1 MAREHKGQPF
11 DSNARSSE
19 FSYHTDQPAPRK
31 DGSLFA
37 WTIVILLLI
46 GFAICCWV
54 FSFYVFG
61 HPEKAFSY
69 SILSKLKKLEAPKRF
84 EVTAAPQGEFL
95 SAQQLWD
102 RYNKMTNRELERASE
117 TLLRNYLRNYKLTS
131 DKVPYVVGSFN
142 ILDSYEL
149 GETNLFSSGVVALA
163 HATDAPQVLLEHVF
177 TADKRAIPILHR
189 MLLTGLNLR
198 FDKTV
203 DLSAV
208 VNVTRLKDGRL
219 QFTAV
224 PLLYGS
230 YTTSS
235 GAGTF
240 SLEPPARLNV
250 AAGLPVVD
258 PPAVQEATE
267 KLAAHRARAGL
278 DATEGAS
285 ATPRPQMRLVRVE
298 RPKPVSETAVP
309 APTPAPTPL
318 PEDAPVAPAIAVK
331 APQSTPAAAA
341 TARSTPTA
349 VAVAT
354 PVAKPAT
361 PPLQP
366 FISPTPAS
374 ITTTAG
380 GKWPTYPPGQ
390 MPRGR
395 LANVPDMSEL
405 AGRGVGGERVY
416 LQGSFVVTASGQ
428 DRAVLRSQAALPEN
442 LGIGGGRTGNTRI
455 IVEFPSGSRP
465 PSEGSTL
472 SRDARRPF
480 LVTEVRK
487 TSDGQVN
494 VYVREVTRAQ

>member
-1 MAREHKGQPF
+1 MAREHKGPF
-11 DSNARSSE
+11 DTNARGSE
-19 FSYHTDQPAPRK
+19 FSYHAEQPSPRK

-61 HPEKAFSY
+61 HPEKPFSY
-69 SILSKLKKLEAPKRF
+69 SILTKLKKLEAPKRF
-84 EVTAAPQGEFL
+84 EITAAPQGEFL

-102 RYNKMTNRELERASE
+102 RYNKMTNRELERTSE
-117 TLLRNYLRNYKLTS
+117 ALLRNYLRNYKLTS

-203 DLSAV
+203 DLSAL
-208 VNVTRLKDGRL
+208 VNVIRLPDGRL
-219 QFTAV
+219 QFTAI

-230 YTTSS
+230 YTTST

-240 SLEPPARLNV
+240 SLEPPAHLNV

-258 PPAVQEATE
+258 SPAVQEATE

-278 DATEGAS
+278 DPAEGAS
-285 ATPRPQMRLVRVE
+285 ATPRPQMQLVRVE
-298 RPKPVSETAVP
+298 RPKPVAETAAPP
-309 APTPAPTPL
+309 ATPVPTPL
-318 PEDAPVAPAIAVK
+318 PMDEPVAPAIAVK
-331 APQSTPAAAA
+331 PPQSTPTEAA
-341 TARSTPTA
+341 TPRSTPIA
-349 VAVAT
+349 AAAT
-354 PVAKPAT
+354 PVAKPTA
-361 PPLQP
+361 PQLQP
-366 FISPTPAS
+366 FISPTAAS

-380 GKWPTYPPGQ
+380 GKWPTYAPGQ

-405 AGRGVGGERVY
+405 AGRGVGVERVY

-442 LGIGGGRTGNTRI
+442 LGIGGRSSNTRI

>member
-1 MAREHKGQPF
+1 MAREHKGQSF
-11 DSNARSSE
+11 DTNTRSSE
-19 FSYHTDQPAPRK
+19 FSYHAEEPPPRK
-31 DGSLFA
+31 DGNLFA
-37 WTIVILLLI
+37 WTIAILLLI

-61 HPEKAFSY
+61 HPEKPLSY
-69 SILSKLKKLEAPKRF
+69 SILAKLKKLEAPKRF
-84 EVTAAPQGEFL
+84 EITAAPQGEFL

-117 TLLRNYLRNYKLTS
+117 VLLRNYLRNYKLTG

-149 GETNLFSSGVVALA
+149 DESNLFPSGVVAVA

-177 TADKRAIPILHR
+177 TADKRVIPILHR

-208 VNVTRLKDGRL
+208 LNVRRLEDGRL
-219 QFTAV
+219 QFTAI

-230 YTTSS
+230 YTTST

-240 SLEPPARLNV
+240 SLEPPTRLNV
-250 AAGLPVVD
+250 AARLPVVSQ
-258 PPAVQEATE
+258 PSIEQATE
-267 KLAAHRARAGL
+267 KLASHRTRARL
-278 DATEGAS
+278 DTTESAS
-285 ATPRPQMRLVRVE
+285 ATPRPQMQLVRVE
-298 RPKPVSETAVP
+298 RPKPVAETAVP
-309 APTPAPTPL
+309 PQPSPTPL
-318 PEDAPVAPAIAVK
+318 PEDAPVLPAIPVK
-331 APQSTPAAAA
+331 APQSTPA
-341 TARSTPTA
+341 
-349 VAVAT
+349 VAT
-354 PVAKPAT
+354 VAPVAKPTAT
-361 PPLQP
+361 PLQP

-374 ITTTAG
+374 IATTAG
-380 GKWPTYPPGQ
+380 GNWPTYAPGQ

-405 AGRGVGGERVY
+405 ASRGVGGERIY

-442 LGIGGGRTGNTRI
+442 LGMGARSSNTRI
-455 IVEFPSGSRP
+455 IVQFPSGSRP

-472 SRDARRPF
+472 SRDSRRPF

-494 VYVREVTRAQ
+494 VYVREVTRAP

>member
-1 MAREHKGQPF
+1 
-11 DSNARSSE
+11 
-19 FSYHTDQPAPRK
+19 
-31 DGSLFA
+31 
-37 WTIVILLLI
+37 
-46 GFAICCWV
+46 
-54 FSFYVFG
+54 
-61 HPEKAFSY
+61 
-69 SILSKLKKLEAPKRF
+69 
-84 EVTAAPQGEFL
+84 
-95 SAQQLWD
+95 
-102 RYNKMTNRELERASE
+102 
-117 TLLRNYLRNYKLTS
+117 
-131 DKVPYVVGSFN
+131 
-142 ILDSYEL
+142 
-149 GETNLFSSGVVALA
+149 
-163 HATDAPQVLLEHVF
+163 
-177 TADKRAIPILHR
+177 

-240 SLEPPARLNV
+240 SLEPPTRLNV
-250 AAGLPVVD
+250 AAGLPVVGHALGGGSHGKTRR
-258 PPAVQEATE
+258 PPEPRRS
-267 KLAAHRARAGL
+267 RARRKAL
-278 DATEGAS
+278 
-285 ATPRPQMRLVRVE
+285 RPLRVRKCSSSGSSVPSPS
-298 RPKPVSETAVP
+298 PKPRFRPPPS
-309 APTPAPTPL
+309 PTPL
-318 PEDAPVAPAIAVK
+318 PEDAPVAPGYRPSRRRNRRPPWRRPL
-331 APQSTPAAAA
+331 APVTK
-341 TARSTPTA
+341 PTA
-349 VAVAT
+349 T
-354 PVAKPAT
+354 
-361 PPLQP
+361 PLQP

-374 ITTTAG
+374 IATTAG

-405 AGRGVGGERVY
+405 ASRGVGGERVY

-442 LGIGGGRTGNTRI
+442 LGIGGRSSNTRI
-455 IVEFPSGSRP
+455 IVQFPSGSRP

-472 SRDARRPF
+472 SRDSRRPF

>member
-1 MAREHKGQPF
+1 MAREQKGQSF
-11 DSNARSSE
+11 DTNPRSSE
-19 FSYHTDQPAPRK
+19 FSYHAEEPSSRK
-31 DGSLFA
+31 DTNLFA
-37 WTIVILLLI
+37 WTIAILLLI

-61 HPEKAFSY
+61 HPEKPFSY
-69 SILSKLKKLEAPKRF
+69 SILAKLKKLEAPKRF
-84 EVTAAPQGEFL
+84 EITAAPQGEFL
-95 SAQQLWD
+95 NAQQLWE
-102 RYNKMTNRELERASE
+102 RYNNMTNRELERASE
-117 TLLRNYLRNYKLTS
+117 VLLRNYLRNYKLTS

-149 GETNLFSSGVVALA
+149 GDSNLFPSGVVALA
-163 HATDAPQVLLEHVF
+163 HATDAPQVLIEHVF
-177 TADKRAIPILHR
+177 TADKRVIPILHR

-203 DLSAV
+203 DLSAI

-230 YTTSS
+230 YTTST

-240 SLEPPARLNV
+240 SLEPPTRLNV
-250 AAGLPVVD
+250 AARLPVVS
-258 PPAVQEATE
+258 PTSIEEATE
-267 KLAAHRARAGL
+267 KLAAHRSRAGL
-278 DATEGAS
+278 DTTKNTS
-285 ATPRPQMRLVRVE
+285 VTPRPQMQLVRVE
-298 RPKPVSETAVP
+298 RPKPVTENPVP
-309 APTPAPTPL
+309 PPPSPTPL
-318 PEDAPVAPAIAVK
+318 PEDAPVLPAIPVK
-331 APQSTPAAAA
+331 APQSTP
-341 TARSTPTA
+341 PA
-349 VAVAT
+349 VATTT
-354 PVAKPAT
+354 PVAKPTAT
-361 PPLQP
+361 PLQP

-374 ITTTAG
+374 IATTAG
-380 GKWPTYPPGQ
+380 GNWPTYAPGQ

-405 AGRGVGGERVY
+405 ASRGVAGERIY
-416 LQGSFVVTASGQ
+416 LQGIFVVTASGQ

-442 LGIGGGRTGNTRI
+442 LGIGGRTSNTRI

-472 SRDARRPF
+472 SRDSRRPF

>member
-1 MAREHKGQPF
+1 MAREHKGQSF
-11 DSNARSSE
+11 DTNPRSSE
-19 FSYHTDQPAPRK
+19 LSYHGEEPSPRK
-31 DGSLFA
+31 DGNLFA
-37 WTIVILLLI
+37 WTVAILLLI

-61 HPEKAFSY
+61 HPEKPFSY
-69 SILSKLKKLEAPKRF
+69 SILTKLRKLEAPKRF
-84 EVTAAPQGEFL
+84 EITAAPQGEFL
-95 SAQQLWD
+95 NAQQLWD
-102 RYNKMTNRELERASE
+102 RYNKMTNRELKRASE
-117 TLLRNYLRNYKLTS
+117 VLLRNYLRNYKLTS

-149 GETNLFSSGVVALA
+149 DERNLFSSGVVALA

-177 TADKRAIPILHR
+177 TADKRVIPILHR

-230 YTTSS
+230 YTTST

-240 SLEPPARLNV
+240 SLEPPTRLNV
-250 AAGLPVVD
+250 AARLPVVN
-258 PPAVQEATE
+258 PPSIEEATE
-267 KLAAHRARAGL
+267 KLAAHRTRAGL
-278 DATEGAS
+278 ETKESTS
-285 ATPRPQMRLVRVE
+285 AAPRPQLVRVE
-298 RPKPVSETAVP
+298 RPKPIAETAVP
-309 APTPAPTPL
+309 PPPSPTPL
-318 PEDAPVAPAIAVK
+318 PEDAPVLPAIPVK
-331 APQSTPAAAA
+331 APQSTPA
-341 TARSTPTA
+341 
-349 VAVAT
+349 VAT
-354 PVAKPAT
+354 TAPVAKPTAA
-361 PPLQP
+361 PLQP

-374 ITTTAG
+374 IATTAG
-380 GKWPTYPPGQ
+380 GNWPTYAPGQ

-395 LANVPDMSEL
+395 LANVPDMPDL
-405 AGRGVGGERVY
+405 ASRGVGGERIY

-442 LGIGGGRTGNTRI
+442 LGIGGRNSSTRI

-472 SRDARRPF
+472 SRDSRRPF

>member
-1 MAREHKGQPF
+1 MAREHKGQSF
-11 DSNARSSE
+11 DTNTRSSE
-19 FSYHTDQPAPRK
+19 FSYHAEEPPPRK
-31 DGSLFA
+31 DGNLFA
-37 WTIVILLLI
+37 WTIAILLLI

-61 HPEKAFSY
+61 HPEKPFSY
-69 SILSKLKKLEAPKRF
+69 TILAKLRKLEAPKRF
-84 EVTAAPQGEFL
+84 EITAAPQGEFL
-95 SAQQLWD
+95 DAQQLWD

-117 TLLRNYLRNYKLTS
+117 GLLRNYLRNYKLTS
-131 DKVPYVVGSFN
+131 DRVPYVVGSFN

-149 GETNLFSSGVVALA
+149 SESNLFPSGVVAVA
-163 HATDAPQVLLEHVF
+163 QATAAPQVLIEHVF
-177 TADKRAIPILHR
+177 TADKRVIPILHR

-198 FDKTV
+198 FDRTV

-208 VNVTRLKDGRL
+208 VNVKRLKDGRL

-230 YTTSS
+230 YTTST

-240 SLEPPARLNV
+240 SLEPPARLNI
-250 AAGLPVVD
+250 AAGLPVVS
-258 PPAVQEATE
+258 ASSIEEAAE
-267 KLAAHRARAGL
+267 KLVAHRTRAGL
-278 DATEGAS
+278 ETTESTA
-285 ATPRPQMRLVRVE
+285 ATPRPQMQLVRVE
-298 RPKPVSETAVP
+298 RPKPVSEAAVP
-309 APTPAPTPL
+309 PAPSPTPL
-318 PEDAPVAPAIAVK
+318 PEDAPVLPAVPVK
-331 APQSTPAAAA
+331 APQSTPAVAA
-341 TARSTPTA
+341 TAP
-349 VAVAT
+349 
-354 PVAKPAT
+354 PMAKPT
-361 PPLQP
+361 GTPLQP

-374 ITTTAG
+374 IATTAAG
-380 GKWPTYPPGQ
+380 NWPTYAPGQ

-405 AGRGVGGERVY
+405 ASRGVGGERIY

-442 LGIGGGRTGNTRI
+442 LGIGSRSSSTRI

-472 SRDARRPF
+472 SRDSRRPF

-494 VYVREVTRAQ
+494 VYVREVTRAP

>member
-1 MAREHKGQPF
+1 
-11 DSNARSSE
+11 
-19 FSYHTDQPAPRK
+19 
-31 DGSLFA
+31 
-37 WTIVILLLI
+37 
-46 GFAICCWV
+46 
-54 FSFYVFG
+54 
-61 HPEKAFSY
+61 
-69 SILSKLKKLEAPKRF
+69 
-84 EVTAAPQGEFL
+84 
-95 SAQQLWD
+95 
-102 RYNKMTNRELERASE
+102 
-117 TLLRNYLRNYKLTS
+117 
-131 DKVPYVVGSFN
+131 
-142 ILDSYEL
+142 
-149 GETNLFSSGVVALA
+149 
-163 HATDAPQVLLEHVF
+163 
-177 TADKRAIPILHR
+177 
-189 MLLTGLNLR
+189 
-198 FDKTV
+198 
-203 DLSAV
+203 
-208 VNVTRLKDGRL
+208 
-219 QFTAV
+219 
-224 PLLYGS
+224 
-230 YTTSS
+230 
-235 GAGTF
+235 
-240 SLEPPARLNV
+240 
-250 AAGLPVVD
+250 
-258 PPAVQEATE
+258 
-267 KLAAHRARAGL
+267 
-278 DATEGAS
+278 
-285 ATPRPQMRLVRVE
+285 
-298 RPKPVSETAVP
+298 
-309 APTPAPTPL
+309 
-318 PEDAPVAPAIAVK
+318 
-331 APQSTPAAAA
+331 STPAAAA

-354 PVAKPAT
+354 PVAKPGT

-366 FISPTPAS
+366 FISPNPAS

>member
-1 MAREHKGQPF
+1 M
-11 DSNARSSE
+11 
-19 FSYHTDQPAPRK
+19 
-31 DGSLFA
+31 
-37 WTIVILLLI
+37 
-46 GFAICCWV
+46 
-54 FSFYVFG
+54 
-61 HPEKAFSY
+61 
-69 SILSKLKKLEAPKRF
+69 
-84 EVTAAPQGEFL
+84 
-95 SAQQLWD
+95 
-102 RYNKMTNRELERASE
+102 
-117 TLLRNYLRNYKLTS
+117 
-131 DKVPYVVGSFN
+131 
-142 ILDSYEL
+142 
-149 GETNLFSSGVVALA
+149 
-163 HATDAPQVLLEHVF
+163 
-177 TADKRAIPILHR
+177 
-189 MLLTGLNLR
+189 
-198 FDKTV
+198 
-203 DLSAV
+203 
-208 VNVTRLKDGRL
+208 
-219 QFTAV
+219 
-224 PLLYGS
+224 
-230 YTTSS
+230 
-235 GAGTF
+235 
-240 SLEPPARLNV
+240 NV

-278 DATEGAS
+278 GATEGAS

-309 APTPAPTPL
+309 APTPSPTPL

-354 PVAKPAT
+354 PVAKPRNSSA
-361 PPLQP
+361 
-366 FISPTPAS
+366 PALHFAES
-374 ITTTAG
+374 GIHYNDG
-380 GKWPTYPPGQ
+380 GRKWPTYPPGQ

-405 AGRGVGGERVY
+405 ASRGVGGERVY